1 MSAPSNEVFPVQV
14 VGRQLAAHEVVTLL
28 LAIPGTWN
36 APSAYRPGQFISLI
50 FSNTRGERLV
60 RFYSLS
66 GIGRADSPWE
76 ITLKRQG
83 KVSTYLY
90 DKAAVGTILYATMPQ
105 GLFILPQQLAVTQ
118 SYMFVAAGTGVTPML
133 GMLRA
138 IARLPAGQRPQVQL
152 HYGSRTPA
160 DIIARQELEKMDP
173 TARWLRQWHYLSSK
187 GQRLT
192 TETVLANAGNL
203 AMRSHWYICGPVT
216 LKDQLVVA
224 LARQHVPQTQVHV
237 EVFDQQKPRVPA
249 SLAGA
254 PATGMLRV
262 QETGAS
268 LDVRGQETMLEA
280 LERHGYRPDYS
291 CRVGTCGTCKLQVLA
306 GSATPTGQAI
316 LTPADRAAGY
326 VLSCIAHPQGTVTL
340 RSGGYP
346 PRAGIG
352 RATGRQSRFI
362 PATLARITAVAA
374 ISGLFLGTWSLT
386 NHRPASWNTVNA
398 APADTATPGDSGGQ
412 PTPTPFD
419 GFPTPTPNSGGGGF
433 NPTPTP
439 GFKPR
444 PTATPRPQPTQPPP
458 PPIATSR
465 PS

>member
-1 MSAPSNEVFPVQV
+1 M
-14 VGRQLAAHEVVTLL
+14 
-28 LAIPGTWN
+28 
-36 APSAYRPGQFISLI
+36 
-50 FSNTRGERLV
+50 

-249 SLAGA
+249 SLASHRHRHAPGA
-254 PATGMLRV
+254 GDGRVTGCARTGNHARGAGTPWLPARLQLPRWHLWHLQITGPGGERHPD
-262 QETGAS
+262 GAGES
-268 LDVRGQETMLEA
+268 YTCGSRGQRLRLE
-280 LERHGYRPDYS
+280 LH
-291 CRVGTCGTCKLQVLA
+291 
-306 GSATPTGQAI
+306 
-316 LTPADRAAGY
+316 
-326 VLSCIAHPQGTVTL
+326 
-340 RSGGYP
+340 RSP
-346 PRAGIG
+346 PGDG
-352 RATGRQSRFI
+352 
-362 PATLARITAVAA
+362 
-374 ISGLFLGTWSLT
+374 
-386 NHRPASWNTVNA
+386 HPASVVIRHARESVEQQGVSLGSFRRHWRVSRRLRRSA
-398 APADTATPGDSGGQ
+398 A
-412 PTPTPFD
+412 F
-419 GFPTPTPNSGGGGF
+419 F
-433 NPTPTP
+433 
-439 GFKPR
+439 
-444 PTATPRPQPTQPPP
+444 
-458 PPIATSR
+458 
-465 PS
+465 